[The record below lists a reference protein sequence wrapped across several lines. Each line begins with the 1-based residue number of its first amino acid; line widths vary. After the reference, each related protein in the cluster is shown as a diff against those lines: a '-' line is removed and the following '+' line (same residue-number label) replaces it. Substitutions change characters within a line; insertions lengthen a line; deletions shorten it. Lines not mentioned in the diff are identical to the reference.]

1 MAYTEPIDSR
11 PEDSGTIADMYILV
25 NESISYYRRISQSE
39 WVAKGLGVVVVEG
52 AAEEYE

>member
-25 NESISYYRRISQSE
+25 NESISYDRRSSQGE
-39 WVAKGLGVVVVEG
+39 QVAKGRGMLVANG
-52 AAEEYE
+52 AAEE